1 MVRTVVVVLVS
12 VMVDSGVD
20 EVLAGLP
27 ELVAMVGYG
36 EPVLTEE
43 LPG

>member
-27 ELVAMVGYG
+27 ELVVMVGYG